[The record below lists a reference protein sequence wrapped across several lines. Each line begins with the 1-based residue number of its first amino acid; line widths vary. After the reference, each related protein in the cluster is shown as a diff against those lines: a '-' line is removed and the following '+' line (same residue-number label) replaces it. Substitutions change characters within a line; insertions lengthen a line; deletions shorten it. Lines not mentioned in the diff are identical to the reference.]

1 MSRAGAARRN
11 PEGGVG
17 LQMHFKVTSAYYDE
31 ASKYLVYTASGER
44 DGARYTVS
52 SRVKCL
58 KPPETPERLHMVVL
72 LALTDQFKRPSPSG
86 KRP

>member
-1 MSRAGAARRN
+1 M
-11 PEGGVG
+11 
-17 LQMHFKVTSAYYDE
+17 QFKVISAYYVE
-31 ASKYLVYTASGER
+31 ASRYLVYTASGER

-58 KPPETPERLHMVVL
+58 KEPTTPERVHMVVL

-86 KRP
+86 RAR